1 MIRPSLILPALLVAA
16 IGVAGVQS
24 WRLDRTAAALDRTA
38 TALRDAER
46 QVAAYAEAA
55 RISARVGADLAAQRD
70 EAAKLDHDLNEG
82 GTDAPLS
89 DYLRDA
95 AGRLWR

>member
-1 MIRPSLILPALLVAA
+1 MDGQMIRPTALILPALLVLA
-16 IGVAGVQS
+16 IGAALLQS
-24 WRLDRTAAALDRTA
+24 WRLDRAKTALDV
-38 TALRDAER
+38 AER
-46 QVAAYAEAA
+46 AVAAYQEAA
-55 RISARVGADLAAQRD
+55 RISARVGADLAAQR
-70 EAAKLDHDLNEG
+70 ETATKLDHDLNTG

>member
-1 MIRPSLILPALLVAA
+1 MIRPAALILPALLVAA
-16 IGVAGVQS
+16 IGAALLQS
-24 WRLDRTAAALDRTA
+24 WRLDRATAALDA
-38 TALRDAER
+38 AER
-46 QVAAYAEAA
+46 AVAAYQEAA

-70 EAAKLDHDLNEG
+70 AATKLDHDLNTG